1 MTEAEKK
8 GFDKEFWVFLWSS
21 ILIALSACLGNVVD
35 SIIVGNLIGE
45 DGVSAINL
53 SKPVTQFMFTVSM
66 LLSTGAGMLVGME
79 LGKKDYSRASYIF
92 TLSTIGCLVFGLL
105 QTVAGVFFTDDITG
119 WLCSHEELYVA
130 TRDYLFPLMIGA
142 PTYMMSWALGTMVGV
157 DGSPRLVS
165 IAILIDNAVNL
176 GCDIIFIQWFGW
188 GIEGSS
194 TATVVGHIVGIAIM
208 CWHFRYPGHR
218 LGIVGDFKSP
228 STDKGERG
236 VGDLKSPS
244 TDKGER
250 GAWTTLKSM
259 VSQGAPLALA
269 SISLTALLFC
279 ANSIVLN
286 TMGRVGIFAFS
297 VCMNILYIYNL
308 FLSGTCRTVQSLGA
322 IQVGKGDNEKF
333 RLVISKSFRFIT
345 LAMLITCVFI
355 WIAPET
361 ITRFFGAQDDDL
373 IAEGVRA
380 LRIFA
385 LSFIPF
391 CYIYTIMV
399 VYKLYGHHRMAL
411 FISLALSLTVIPVL
425 WVMSHVAPGYLW
437 YSYLIAYAIE
447 AAAIVLL
454 HKMTHVRF
462 ELKGNKG

>member
-8 GFDKEFWVFLWSS
+8 GFNKEFWVFLWSS

-208 CWHFRYPGHR
+208 CWHFRYPGHH
-218 LGIVGDFKSP
+218 LGIVGDLKSP
-228 STDKGERG
+228 PTDKGERI

-322 IQVGKGDNEKF
+322 IQVARCYTGGQGRQREVPSCHQQVFPFHHPGHADYL
-333 RLVISKSFRFIT
+333 RL
-345 LAMLITCVFI
+345 
-355 WIAPET
+355 
-361 ITRFFGAQDDDL
+361 
-373 IAEGVRA
+373 
-380 LRIFA
+380 
-385 LSFIPF
+385 
-391 CYIYTIMV
+391 
-399 VYKLYGHHRMAL
+399 
-411 FISLALSLTVIPVL
+411 
-425 WVMSHVAPGYLW
+425 YLD
-437 YSYLIAYAIE
+437 S
-447 AAAIVLL
+447 
-454 HKMTHVRF
+454 T
-462 ELKGNKG
+462 

>member
-1 MTEAEKK
+1 MMSKNISFNTE
-8 GFDKEFWVFLWSS
+8 FNRFLWSS

-53 SKPVTQFMFTVSM
+53 SKPITQFMFTISM

-79 LGKKDYSRASYIF
+79 LGKKDYHRASYIF
-92 TLSTIGCLVFGLL
+92 TLSTIGCLAFGLL
-105 QTVAGVFFTDDITG
+105 QTVAGLFVTDDITG
-119 WLCSHEELYVA
+119 WLCTNEQLFGA

-142 PTYMMSWALGTMVGV
+142 PTYMMAWALATMVGV

-176 GCDIIFIQWFGW
+176 SCDIIFIQWFGW

-194 TATVVGHIVGIAIM
+194 TATVIGHIVGIAIM
-208 CWHFRYPGHR
+208 CWHFRYPDHH
-218 LGIVGDFKSP
+218 LGIETHSQPLPVREGRGYTQGQKQAEEV
-228 STDKGERG
+228 STPLPRREGKG
-236 VGDLKSPS
+236 VGLQI
-244 TDKGER
+244 
-250 GAWTTLKSM
+250 L
-259 VSQGAPLALA
+259 SQGAPLALA

-279 ANSIVLN
+279 ANSIVLS

-308 FLSGTCRTVQSLGA
+308 FLSGTCRTVQSLGS

-345 LAMLITCVFI
+345 IAMLITCAFI
-355 WIAPET
+355 WIAPES
-361 ITRFFGAQDDDL
+361 ITKFFGADEEDL

-399 VYKLYGHHRMAL
+399 VYKLYGHHKMAL

-425 WVMSHVAPGYLW
+425 WIVSHAAPDYLW

-447 AAAIVLL
+447 AIAIVVV
-454 HKMTHVRF
+454 HKVTHARF
-462 ELKGNKG
+462 ELKG

>member
-1 MTEAEKK
+1 MSKNISFNTE
-8 GFDKEFWVFLWSS
+8 FNRFLWSS

-53 SKPVTQFMFTVSM
+53 SKPVTQFMFTISM

-79 LGKKDYSRASYIF
+79 LGKKDYPRASYIF
-92 TLSTIGCLVFGLL
+92 TMSTIGCLAFGLL
-105 QTVAGVFFTDDITG
+105 QTVAGLLFTDEVTG
-119 WLCSHEELYVA
+119 WLCNNEQLFAA
-130 TRDYLFPLMIGA
+130 TRDYLYPLMLGA
-142 PTYMMSWALGTMVGV
+142 PAYMMAWALATMVGV

-165 IAILIDNAVNL
+165 IAILIDNVVNL
-176 GCDIIFIQWFGW
+176 SCDIIFIQWFGW

-194 TATVVGHIVGIAIM
+194 TATVVGHIVGIAFM
-208 CWHFRYPGHR
+208 CWHFRYPDHHLSISLNEGKA
-218 LGIVGDFKSP
+218 FP
-228 STDKGERG
+228 
-236 VGDLKSPS
+236 
-244 TDKGER
+244 
-250 GAWTTLKSM
+250 TLSRM

-269 SISLTALLFC
+269 SISLTVLLFC
-279 ANSIVLN
+279 ANNIVLSA
-286 TMGRVGIFAFS
+286 MGRTGIFAFS

-308 FLSGTCRTVQSLGA
+308 FLSGTCRTVQSLGS

-333 RLVISKSFRFIT
+333 QLVISKSFRFIT
-345 LAMLITCVFI
+345 IAMLITCAFI
-355 WIAPET
+355 WIAPEA
-361 ITRFFGAQDDDL
+361 ITKFFGADEEDL

-399 VYKLYGHHRMAL
+399 VYKLYGYHKIAL

-425 WVMSHVAPGYLW
+425 WIMSKFWPEQLW

-447 AAAIVLL
+447 VIAIVVL
-454 HKMTHVRF
+454 HKMTHARF
-462 ELKGNKG
+462 ELRQKSQ

>member
-1 MTEAEKK
+1 MDKEERK
-8 GFDKEFWVFLWSS
+8 GFNKEFWVFLWSS

-53 SKPVTQFMFTVSM
+53 SKPVIQFMFTVSM
-66 LLSTGAGMLVGME
+66 LLSTGAGMLVGMK
-79 LGKKDYSRASYIF
+79 LGKKDYGRASYIY

-105 QTVAGVFFTDDITG
+105 QTAAGFLFTDDITG
-119 WLCSHEELYVA
+119 WLCSHEELYGA

-157 DGSPRLVS
+157 DGSPKLVS

-208 CWHFRYPGHR
+208 CWHFRYPSHHLR
-218 LGIVGDFKSP
+218 LETGSQGDKETGSL
-228 STDKGERG
+228 GEG
-236 VGDLKSPS
+236 K
-244 TDKGER
+244 
-250 GAWTTLKSM
+250 AWATLKSM

-322 IQVGKGDNEKF
+322 IQVGKGDDEKF

-345 LAMLITCVFI
+345 MAMLITCVFI
-355 WIAPET
+355 WTAPET
-361 ITRFFGAQDDDL
+361 ITKFFGAQDDAL
-373 IAEGVRA
+373 VAEGVRA

-399 VYKLYGHHRMAL
+399 VYKLYGHHHIAL

-425 WVMSHVAPGYLW
+425 WIMSHVAPDYLW

-447 AAAIVLL
+447 AALIVMI
-454 HKMTHVRF
+454 HKMTHARF
-462 ELKGNKG
+462 ELMHNS

>member
-1 MTEAEKK
+1 MKK
-8 GFDKEFWVFLWSS
+8 EISFNTQFWRFLWSS

-35 SIIVGNLIGE
+35 SFIVGNLIGE

-53 SKPVTQFMFTVSM
+53 SKPVTQFMFTISM

-79 LGKKDYSRASYIF
+79 LGKKDYQRASYIF
-92 TLSTIGCLVFGLL
+92 TLSSIGCLAFGLL
-105 QTVAGVFFTDDITG
+105 QTVTGLFFTDELTQ
-119 WLCSHEELYVA
+119 WLCTNEQLFGA
-130 TRDYLFPLMIGA
+130 TRDYLYPLMLGA
-142 PTYMMSWALGTMVGV
+142 PAYMMAWALATMVGV

-165 IAILIDNAVNL
+165 IAILIDNVVNL
-176 GCDIIFIQWFGW
+176 SCDIIFIQWFGW

-194 TATVVGHIVGIAIM
+194 TATAIGHIVGIALM
-208 CWHFRYPGHR
+208 CWHFRYPDHHLEIV
-218 LGIVGDFKSP
+218 LGGGKAN
-228 STDKGERG
+228 STLRQ
-236 VGDLKSPS
+236 
-244 TDKGER
+244 
-250 GAWTTLKSM
+250 M

-279 ANSIVLN
+279 ANSIVLS

-308 FLSGTCRTVQSLGA
+308 FLSGTCRTVQSLGS

-345 LAMLITCVFI
+345 IAMLITCAFI
-355 WIAPET
+355 WIAPEA
-361 ITRFFGAQDDDL
+361 ITKFFGADEDEL
-373 IAEGVRA
+373 IVEGVRA

-399 VYKLYGHHRMAL
+399 VYKLYGYHKIAL

-425 WVMSHVAPGYLW
+425 WIVSHAAPDYLW

-447 AAAIVLL
+447 AIAIVVL
-454 HKMTHVRF
+454 HKVTHVRF
-462 ELKGNKG
+462 ELKPSDSSSK

>member
-1 MTEAEKK
+1 MNKNISFNTE
-8 GFDKEFWVFLWSS
+8 FNRFLWSS
-21 ILIALSACLGNVVD
+21 ILIALSASLGNVVD

-53 SKPVTQFMFTVSM
+53 SKPITQFMFTISM

-79 LGKKDYSRASYIF
+79 LGKKDYQRASYIF
-92 TLSTIGCLVFGLL
+92 TLSTIGCLAFGLL
-105 QTVAGVFFTDDITG
+105 QTVTGLFFTDNITG
-119 WLCSHEELYVA
+119 WLCTNDELFGA

-142 PTYMMSWALGTMVGV
+142 PTYMMAWALATMVGV

-176 GCDIIFIQWFGW
+176 SCDIIFIQWLGW

-194 TATVVGHIVGIAIM
+194 TATVIGHIVGIAIM
-208 CWHFRYPGHR
+208 CWHFRYPDHHLQLVLR
-218 LGIVGDFKSP
+218 SSSEDTLHSSFFTLHSTFKSI
-228 STDKGERG
+228 
-236 VGDLKSPS
+236 
-244 TDKGER
+244 
-250 GAWTTLKSM
+250 

-269 SISLTALLFC
+269 SISLTALLFS
-279 ANSIVLN
+279 ANSIVLS

-308 FLSGTCRTVQSLGA
+308 FLSGTCRTVQSLGS

-345 LAMLITCVFI
+345 IAMLITCAFI
-355 WIAPET
+355 WIAPEA
-361 ITRFFGAQDDDL
+361 ITKFFGADEEDL

-385 LSFIPF
+385 FSFIPF

-399 VYKLYGHHRMAL
+399 VYKLYGHHKMAL

-425 WVMSHVAPGYLW
+425 WIVSHVAPDYLW

-447 AAAIVLL
+447 VIAIVVL
-454 HKMTHVRF
+454 HKVTHARF
-462 ELKGNKG
+462 DLRS

>member
-1 MTEAEKK
+1 MSKNISFNTE
-8 GFDKEFWVFLWSS
+8 FNRFLWSS

-53 SKPVTQFMFTVSM
+53 SKPITQFMFTISM

-79 LGKKDYSRASYIF
+79 LGKKDYQRASYIF
-92 TLSTIGCLVFGLL
+92 TLSTIGCLAFGLL
-105 QTVAGVFFTDDITG
+105 QTITGLFFTDDITR
-119 WLCSHEELYVA
+119 WLCTNEQLFDA

-142 PTYMMSWALGTMVGV
+142 PTYMMAWALATMVGV

-176 GCDIIFIQWFGW
+176 SCDIIFIQWLGW

-194 TATVVGHIVGIAIM
+194 TATVIGHIVGIAFM
-208 CWHFRYPGHR
+208 CWHFRYPDHH
-218 LGIVGDFKSP
+218 LGIKAYPIPPSNQTSP
-228 STDKGERG
+228 PKEGLGKALRDI
-236 VGDLKSPS
+236 
-244 TDKGER
+244 
-250 GAWTTLKSM
+250 

-279 ANSIVLN
+279 ANSIVLS

-308 FLSGTCRTVQSLGA
+308 FLSGTCRTVQSLGS
-322 IQVGKGDNEKF
+322 IQVGSGNNEKF
-333 RLVISKSFRFIT
+333 RLVINKSFRFIT
-345 LAMLITCVFI
+345 IAMLITCAFI
-355 WIAPET
+355 WIAPEE
-361 ITRFFGAQDDDL
+361 ITKFFGADEEKL

-399 VYKLYGHHRMAL
+399 VYKLYGHHKMAL

-425 WVMSHVAPGYLW
+425 WIISKLLPEMLW
-437 YSYLIAYAIE
+437 YSYLIAYVIE
-447 AAAIVLL
+447 VLLIVLF
-454 HKMTHVRF
+454 HKISHIKFVLP
-462 ELKGNKG
+462 EK

>member
-1 MTEAEKK
+1 MSKNISFNTE
-8 GFDKEFWVFLWSS
+8 FNRFLWSS

-53 SKPVTQFMFTVSM
+53 SKPITQFMFTISM

-79 LGKKDYSRASYIF
+79 LGKKDYQRASYIF
-92 TLSTIGCLVFGLL
+92 TLSTIGCLAFGLM
-105 QTVAGVFFTDDITG
+105 QTVAGFFFTDDITG
-119 WLCSHEELYVA
+119 WLCTNEQLFDA
-130 TRDYLFPLMIGA
+130 TRDYLFPLMIGSPA
-142 PTYMMSWALGTMVGV
+142 YMMAWALATMVGV

-176 GCDIIFIQWFGW
+176 SCDIIFIQWLGW

-194 TATVVGHIVGIAIM
+194 TATVIGHIVGIAIM
-208 CWHFRYPGHR
+208 CWHFRYPDHH
-218 LGIVGDFKSP
+218 LGIVYTGGKAN
-228 STDKGERG
+228 ST
-236 VGDLKSPS
+236 LSQ
-244 TDKGER
+244 
-250 GAWTTLKSM
+250 M

-279 ANSIVLN
+279 ANSIILS

-308 FLSGTCRTVQSLGA
+308 FLSGTCRTVQSLGS

-333 RLVISKSFRFIT
+333 QLVISKSFRVIT
-345 LAMLITCVFI
+345 IAMLITCAFI
-355 WIAPET
+355 WIAPEA
-361 ITRFFGAQDDDL
+361 ITKFFGADEEDL

-399 VYKLYGHHRMAL
+399 VYKLYGHHKMAL

-425 WVMSHVAPGYLW
+425 WIMSMLFLEMLW
-437 YSYLIAYAIE
+437 YSYLIAYIIE
-447 AAAIVLL
+447 ILLIVLF
-454 HKMTHVRF
+454 HKMSKIHF
-462 ELKGNKG
+462 ELPKK

>member
-1 MTEAEKK
+1 MSKNISFNT
-8 GFDKEFWVFLWSS
+8 EFWRFLWSS

-53 SKPVTQFMFTVSM
+53 SKPVTQFMFTISM

-79 LGKKDYSRASYIF
+79 LGKKDYQRASYIF
-92 TLSTIGCLVFGLL
+92 TLSSIGCLAFGLL
-105 QTVAGVFFTDDITG
+105 QTVTGLFFTDELTQ
-119 WLCSHEELYVA
+119 WLCTNEQLFGA
-130 TRDYLFPLMIGA
+130 TRDYLYPLMLGA
-142 PTYMMSWALGTMVGV
+142 PAYMMAWALATMVGV

-165 IAILIDNAVNL
+165 IAILIDNVVNL
-176 GCDIIFIQWFGW
+176 SCDIIFIQWFGW

-194 TATVVGHIVGIAIM
+194 TATVIGHIVGIALM
-208 CWHFRYPGHR
+208 CWHFRYPDHH
-218 LGIVGDFKSP
+218 LGIILGGRKAN
-228 STDKGERG
+228 STLRQ
-236 VGDLKSPS
+236 
-244 TDKGER
+244 
-250 GAWTTLKSM
+250 M

-279 ANSIVLN
+279 ANSIVLS

-308 FLSGTCRTVQSLGA
+308 FLSGTCRTVQSLGS

-345 LAMLITCVFI
+345 IAMLITCAFI
-355 WIAPET
+355 WIAPEA
-361 ITRFFGAQDDDL
+361 ITKFFGADEDEL

-380 LRIFA
+380 LRVFA

-399 VYKLYGHHRMAL
+399 VYKLYGHHKMAL

-425 WVMSHVAPGYLW
+425 WMMSHAAPDYLW

-447 AAAIVLL
+447 IIAIVVL
-454 HKMTHVRF
+454 HKVTHARF
-462 ELKGNKG
+462 ELRQKG